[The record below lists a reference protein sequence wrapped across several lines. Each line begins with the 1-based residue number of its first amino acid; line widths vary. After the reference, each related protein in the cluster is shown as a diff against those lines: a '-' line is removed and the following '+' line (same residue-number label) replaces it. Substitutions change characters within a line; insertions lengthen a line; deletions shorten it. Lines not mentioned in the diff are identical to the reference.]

1 MCVCLHGCFIRS
13 GRRVAGGVG
22 RGGDIVDISLAL
34 RCRKPQLLQTC
45 ISAKYNCTLPQLSR
59 TNVAAH
65 TFWRIWRG
73 RLTGPTVAGQSTVQ
87 SGHQR
92 ERFTHSEWFTAGFRP
107 FPGPRNLLRCTF
119 FFSTCRISIH
129 GRCHDLPCL
138 TEFSGFCTELFHALS
153 PDQLNGSVLS

>member
-1 MCVCLHGCFIRS
+1 MTNCVFIVHSDCCKRHITICVCVCVCVCLHGCFIRS

-34 RCRKPQLLQTC
+34 RCRKPQLPQTC

-107 FPGPRNLLRCTF
+107 FPGPRNFLRCTF
-119 FFSTCRISIH
+119 FFFFHVPHLDTWA
-129 GRCHDLPCL
+129 LP
-138 TEFSGFCTELFHALS
+138 
-153 PDQLNGSVLS
+153 